1 MRWCDVMKNDFSW
14 KSLLK
19 MPSSL
24 LSFCLNA
31 TYGTL
36 PSPSNLKRWQ
46 IITKA
51 SCSLCQKKVCTLAH
65 ILGACQ
71 VALQQQRFT
80 YRYDSVLMLLVS
92 VLSQFLSSFVPSQD
106 SSTKIIFVKEGQTP
120 KNIKKK
126 PNTGLLH
133 SAPNGSC
140 CMTAMVLQL
149 FHPFWQSRHFVLIL
163 FSMLVVSRLS

>member
-1 MRWCDVMKNDFSW
+1 MRWCAFMKNDFS

-19 MPSSL
+19 IPSSL

-46 IITKA
+46 ITTEG
-51 SCSLCQKKVCTLAH
+51 SCSLCQKKVCTSAH

-71 VALQQQRFT
+71 AALQQQRFT
-80 YRYDSVLMLLVS
+80 YRHDSVLMMLVS
-92 VLSQFLSSFVPSQD
+92 VLIQFLSSFVPSQD
-106 SSTKIIFVKEGQTP
+106 SSTKMIFVKEGQTP

-133 SAPNGSC
+133 SALKWKLLYEISPP
-140 CMTAMVLQL
+140 A
-149 FHPFWQSRHFVLIL
+149 LIQINTVYNKKNQRKSWCL
-163 FSMLVVSRLS
+163 

>member
-1 MRWCDVMKNDFSW
+1 
-14 KSLLK
+14 

-46 IITKA
+46 ITTEA
-51 SCSLCQKKVCTLAH
+51 SCFLRQKKVCTSAH

-71 VALQQQRFT
+71 VALQQHFT
-80 YRYDSVLMLLVS
+80 YRHDSVLMMLVS

-106 SSTKIIFVKEGQTP
+106 SSTKMIFVKEGQTP
-120 KNIKKK
+120 KNVKKK
-126 PNTGLLH
+126 PKTGLLH
-133 SAPNGSC
+133 SAPKRNA
-140 CMTAMVLQL
+140 TVLQL
-149 FHPFWQSRHFVLIL
+149 FHPFSQSQHFILI
-163 FSMLVVSRLS
+163 